1 MRQDPGTEIE
11 LCAHCMVDHRY
22 ALGTGFAKYPFNAQT
37 VLWRIMLFIY
47 RKAHFIGLR
56 GGIWRVLGVDRRKS
70 LLSSLNSSG
79 AAPT

>member
-1 MRQDPGTEIE
+1 MRQDTGSE
-11 LCAHCMVDHRY
+11 LELSAHCMVDHRN

-56 GGIWRVLGVDRRKS
+56 SGIWRVLGVDRSEKNPS
-70 LLSSLNSSG
+70 LCNV
-79 AAPT
+79 

>member
-11 LCAHCMVDHRY
+11 LSTHCMVDHRN

-37 VLWRIMLFIY
+37 VLWRIMLFID

-56 GGIWRVLGVDRRKS
+56 GGICHILGVDRRKS

>member
-11 LCAHCMVDHRY
+11 LSGHCMVDHRN

-37 VLWRIMLFIY
+37 VFWRIMLFIY

-56 GGIWRVLGVDRRKS
+56 SGIWRVLGVDRSEKNPS
-70 LLSSLNSSG
+70 LCNV
-79 AAPT
+79 